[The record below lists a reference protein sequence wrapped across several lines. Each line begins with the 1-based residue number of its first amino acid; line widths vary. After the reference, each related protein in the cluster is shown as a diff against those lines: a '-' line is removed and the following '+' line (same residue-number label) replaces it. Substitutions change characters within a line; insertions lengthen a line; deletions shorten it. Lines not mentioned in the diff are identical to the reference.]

1 MKTFLM
7 RLLFAAAVTLA
18 AVALV
23 SPGQAQQA
31 DQDPAPT
38 APRKADPGAVPPQH
52 QDEAQMPASGEATTQ
67 EAKTFSGNIVKENG
81 RVVLKDPITKVS
93 YKLDDSAK
101 AKEWL
106 GKQVKVT
113 GKLDASSN
121 TIRVESIE
129 PI

>member
-1 MKTFLM
+1 
-7 RLLFAAAVTLA
+7 
-18 AVALV
+18 VALV

-38 APRKADPGAVPPQH
+38 APRKSDPAAVPLQH

-113 GKLDASSN
+113 GKLDAGSN
-121 TIRVESIE
+121 TIRVTSIE